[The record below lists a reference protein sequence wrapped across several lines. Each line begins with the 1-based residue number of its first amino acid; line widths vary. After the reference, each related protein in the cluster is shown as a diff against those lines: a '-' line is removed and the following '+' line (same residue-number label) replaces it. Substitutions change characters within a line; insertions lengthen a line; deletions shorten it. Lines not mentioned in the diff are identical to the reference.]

1 MRGLDLDPKSISHHN
16 ELDRVPAEA
25 MSLPVFTLFPPDQT
39 RPFKTPNGPES
50 FSSLGHVTQS
60 IHLYSRF
67 SKLIRLTEANGTY
80 LSRGL
85 CRVCYISGPGVT
97 AGLGPNVKPGAVLF
111 APPPSRRPE
120 AAAHKRAD
128 KRWRSIPGL
137 FRDTNASGHFR
148 DITTQPRDDRLAC

>member
-60 IHLYSRF
+60 VHPIHLYSRF

-80 LSRGL
+80 LFVSSLLHFWFWCHSR
-85 CRVCYISGPGVT
+85 T
-97 AGLGPNVKPGAVLF
+97 
-111 APPPSRRPE
+111 
-120 AAAHKRAD
+120 RAE
-128 KRWRSIPGL
+128 R
-137 FRDTNASGHFR
+137 
-148 DITTQPRDDRLAC
+148 